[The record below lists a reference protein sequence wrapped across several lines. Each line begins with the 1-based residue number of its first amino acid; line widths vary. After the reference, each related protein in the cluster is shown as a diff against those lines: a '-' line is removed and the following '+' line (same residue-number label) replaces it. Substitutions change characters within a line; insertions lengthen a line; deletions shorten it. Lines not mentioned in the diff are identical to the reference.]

1 MPGYSIPMLD
11 IMSVFRYNQRS
22 EKKNKKQRLFKKKKK
37 KKKNRIRQDKTRQDK
52 TVLSDNCFFPKIT
65 QLVHYLDTQLG
76 CQALILKLTLFVVD
90 YAMRKRR
97 RYGRP
102 IVPSWDLNL
111 YTQVGKTTM
120 SVLEAN
126 SVVHIV
132 KFS

>member
-37 KKKNRIRQDKTRQDK
+37 KKNRTGQDKTRQDK

-111 YTQVGKTTM
+111 TPK
-120 SVLEAN
+120 LEKQQCRCLRPIA
-126 SVVHIV
+126 SCT
-132 KFS
+132 S